1 MRFLNLFSI
10 HSQIHSHYTIP
21 SSLSARSVAILAMPL
36 VHFLPAI
43 SSDSVER
50 DNESSDGSFN
60 GPATKIESTRGEIL
74 FGFECGTID
83 GRAIAGIE
91 DLSSTSDVE
100 LSMPVALLFGGRM
113 I

>member
-1 MRFLNLFSI
+1 MNLFSI

-21 SSLSARSVAILAMPL
+21 SSLSARSVGILAMPL

-60 GPATKIESTRGEIL
+60 GPATKIESTRV
-74 FGFECGTID
+74 GFECGTID

-100 LSMPVALLFGGRM
+100 FSMPVALLFGGRM